1 MLLMPQNCVSDWS
14 GYPATRLGN
23 SGGVRSMS
31 GKRDPSGGNAAARDT
46 PK

>member
-1 MLLMPQNCVSDWS
+1 MLLMLQNCVSDWS

-31 GKRDPSGGNAAARDT
+31 VKRDPSGGNAAARDT